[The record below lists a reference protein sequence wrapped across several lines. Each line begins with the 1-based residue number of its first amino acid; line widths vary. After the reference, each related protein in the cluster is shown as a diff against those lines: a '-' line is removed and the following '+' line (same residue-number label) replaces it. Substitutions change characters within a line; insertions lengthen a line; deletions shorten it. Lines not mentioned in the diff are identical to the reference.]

1 MNIKLTESEYQ
12 QMIIA
17 LIYESIIHIED
28 LRMADDDGDLGEWI
42 YFIQRMKIKGV
53 LNDIRS
59 IREVLDPKS
68 RKVAKDLRNQ
78 FLDKIGRNI
87 TTII

>member
-78 FLDKIGRNI
+78 FLNKIERNI